1 MKELVLAVML
11 AILAVSCN
19 ESKEDISVSS
29 KEGKAAIQIAKVNKV
44 SITNEDIKDEF
55 NMLPPQ
61 LQQMFMR
68 EDGLENLLEEL
79 IKKEMLY
86 QEAKKKGITSSKK
99 FRERKAEL
107 RKRLMEEYK
116 KQEEFLTNRLTIEL
130 LLEEEVDKKST
141 VEDREVREY
150 YDSNIQDFVME
161 VPDQSEPQTIEFD
174 AVKDRIRQHLVAN
187 KQEEVFNSYLA
198 NLRESYKIEIDRDAY
213 RRAFGNI
220 SAPTREQGERDPA
233 PE

>member
-1 MKELVLAVML
+1 MKKLAVVVML
-11 AILAVSCN
+11 AMLAVSCA
-19 ESKEDISVSS
+19 ESKEDIPVGNKS
-29 KEGKAAIQIAKVNKV
+29 EEAIHIAKVNKV
-44 SITNEDIKDEF
+44 PITSTDIKDEF
-55 NMLPPQ
+55 NMLPVQ

-68 EDGLENLLEEL
+68 EDGLEDLLDEL

-107 RKRLMEEYK
+107 KKRLMEEFK

-130 LLEEEVDKKST
+130 LLEDEVDKKSA

-174 AVKDRIRQHLVAN
+174 AVKDRIRQHLVAK
-187 KQEEVFNSYLA
+187 KQEEVFDSYIATLK
-198 NLRESYKIEIDRDAY
+198 ESYNIAIDRDAFS
-213 RRAFGNI
+213 RAFGNI
-220 SAPTREQGERDPA
+220 AAPPREQGEGNPA
-233 PE
+233 VD